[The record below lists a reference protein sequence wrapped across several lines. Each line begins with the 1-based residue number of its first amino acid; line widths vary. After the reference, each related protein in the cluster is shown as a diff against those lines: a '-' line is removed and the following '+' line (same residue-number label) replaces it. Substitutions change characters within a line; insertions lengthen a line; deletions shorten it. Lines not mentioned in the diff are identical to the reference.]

1 MRKKKATTLPQTPC
15 LNLVKLF
22 SPRQEEWQRDRRRRR
37 RREKEEAKNG
47 REKKVY
53 APLPLLDVFLFRFL
67 SQRS

>member
-1 MRKKKATTLPQTPC
+1 
-15 LNLVKLF
+15 VKLF
-22 SPRQEEWQRDRRRRR
+22 SPRQEEWQRDRRR

>member
-1 MRKKKATTLPQTPC
+1 
-15 LNLVKLF
+15 VKLF

>member
-15 LNLVKLF
+15 LNLVKRF
-22 SPRQEEWQRDRRRRR
+22 SSRQEEWQRDRRRR

-47 REKKVY
+47 REKKVC